1 MKDGVAR
8 SHIKTHI
15 SLKVQLSRSSPVKRG
30 KRKEL
35 PVSIAFM
42 CFYMIVMHQ
51 LTERETRGQLT

>member
-1 MKDGVAR
+1 MIK

-35 PVSIAFM
+35 QVSIAFM
-42 CFYMIVMHQ
+42 CFYMIFVHCAEQ
-51 LTERETRGQLT
+51 SNCL